1 MRNFTTYC
9 AVMQTLPSIAKGWLA
24 DLQNLNRG

>member
-9 AVMQTLPSIAKGWLA
+9 AAVQNLPSIAKGWLA
-24 DLQNLNRG
+24 DLQNLKKG

>member
-9 AVMQTLPSIAKGWLA
+9 VAVQRLPSIAKGWPA
-24 DLQNLNRG
+24 DLQHPEKG

>member
-9 AVMQTLPSIAKGWLA
+9 AAVQIPPSIAKGWLA

>member
-9 AVMQTLPSIAKGWLA
+9 AAMQIPPSIAKGWPA
-24 DLQNLNRG
+24 DLQNLKKD